1 MAELEQL
8 ALDPQV
14 SPARVLPRHPH
25 HQGGEDVVD
34 RWPSGPVGVGPSS
47 ADEAAMPAQ
56 DRVRGDQAM
65 GHAVLGAAA
74 GRARR
79 TRPGPP
85 SPGVVVGWC
94 GAGRRPRGAARGAR
108 CPWRRTCG
116 PAVGPARAPAGR
128 SSTATAATRRD
139 HVRPAITAGQRPRP
153 DFWHP
158 TCVLK
163 WSDDDVEDRQ
173 HEACST
179 SDGGRPSGFAVQAE
193 IPNHRKLRRLRAGVV
208 SVAAK
213 VPRVAGQ
220 VGDEKANV
228 CEPLLTHRNKE
239 RWHRN
244 RTVWGGPGQRRAL
257 RGASST
263 GERPACG
270 PGGARCIG
278 GASSSQALVGNRRT
292 CRSDSDGRDWTRL
305 AYRSREGE
313 PQAVMAVSGRV
324 PMRGTGADRFVVAM
338 KAL

>member
-1 MAELEQL
+1 
-8 ALDPQV
+8 V
-14 SPARVLPRHPH
+14 
-25 HQGGEDVVD
+25 
-34 RWPSGPVGVGPSS
+34 
-47 ADEAAMPAQ
+47 
-56 DRVRGDQAM
+56 
-65 GHAVLGAAA
+65 
-74 GRARR
+74 
-79 TRPGPP
+79 
-85 SPGVVVGWC
+85 
-94 GAGRRPRGAARGAR
+94 
-108 CPWRRTCG
+108 
-116 PAVGPARAPAGR
+116 
-128 SSTATAATRRD
+128 
-139 HVRPAITAGQRPRP
+139 P
-153 DFWHP
+153 DFWNP